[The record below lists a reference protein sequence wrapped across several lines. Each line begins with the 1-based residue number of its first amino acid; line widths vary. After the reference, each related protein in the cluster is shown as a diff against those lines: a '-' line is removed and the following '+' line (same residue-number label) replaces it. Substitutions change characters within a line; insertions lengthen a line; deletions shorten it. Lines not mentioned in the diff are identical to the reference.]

1 MGSVAR
7 ADQEAADK
15 TVSDIIDPRCDTEWL
30 QRCLPWGVTGCK
42 YGVFLEISDMML
54 SPYVPNHFLFHPST

>member
-42 YGVFLEISDMML
+42 YDILRIIHTDA
-54 SPYVPNHFLFHPST
+54 P